1 MKKKKYDPHHYTSA
15 IVIALGVL
23 IIAFF
28 VFGPNAKATQ
38 AVVLDTPI
46 NCNKL
51 PDLENKA
58 AVQFYQNID
67 SDDDGMSDFD
77 ECIFGSNPTEPDSD
91 GDHKSDG
98 YEVDN
103 NSDPLSPN

>member
-15 IVIALGVL
+15 IAIALGVL

-58 AVQFYQNID
+58 AVKFYQNID

-91 GDHKSDG
+91 GDSISDG
-98 YEVDN
+98 DERAEGTDVMFFN
-103 NSDPLSPN
+103 

>member
-58 AVQFYQNID
+58 AVKFYQNID

-77 ECIFGSNPTEPDSD
+77 ECIFGSNPIIQDTD
-91 GDHKSDG
+91 GDGKLDG
-98 YEVDN
+98 EDDDVLY
-103 NSDPLSPN
+103 PY

>member
-1 MKKKKYDPHHYTSA
+1 MKKKRYDSHHYTSA

-28 VFGPNAKATQ
+28 VFGPNAKVTQ

-51 PDLENKA
+51 PDLENNA
-58 AVQFYQNID
+58 EVEYYQTVD
-67 SDDDGMSDFD
+67 SDNDDMSDFD
-77 ECIFGSNPTEPDSD
+77 ECIFGSNPIIQDTD
-91 GDHKSDG
+91 GDGKLDG
-98 YEVDN
+98 DDDDVLY
-103 NSDPLSPN
+103 PY

>member
-28 VFGPNAKATQ
+28 IFGPNAKATQ

-46 NCNKL
+46 NCNNL
-51 PDLENKA
+51 PDFGNIA
-58 AVQFYQNID
+58 AIGFYQIID
-67 SDDDGMSDFD
+67 SDNDGLSDFD
-77 ECIFGSNPTEPDSD
+77 ECIFGSNPTEADSD
-91 GDHKSDG
+91 GDHIPDG
-98 YEVDN
+98 KEYDEGTDLLR
-103 NSDPLSPN
+103 S

>member
-58 AVQFYQNID
+58 AVKFYQNFD

-91 GDHKSDG
+91 GDSISDG
-98 YEVDN
+98 DERAEGTDVMFFN
-103 NSDPLSPN
+103 